1 MTLTQNLLHSFKFLA
16 IELLGVLPPEK
27 NLQKS
32 LVRVVNDC
40 LLSNSQSNLP
50 ENIFHRLKQVRAE
63 FAFVLLQRLIE
74 TKSTEPEA
82 KALLSRAWNTIHPS
96 GSNLELAITGTEAE
110 YYRSLLKVLFLALQF
125 HLDSPSNPR
134 ATSRKDVAESP
145 SSTPSNSPAST
156 ESTRVILEIITVL
169 ILPGF
174 RRLTTQLH
182 DDSQRSSSAA
192 GDFILLTAILQ
203 TALRIP
209 EMDRFHS
216 QIINHIAE
224 NQTARYATT
233 LFSWSDQLTIDGD
246 PIYGEL
252 SILFLLEL
260 SSIPSLAEYLAT
272 ESILTHLSNANIM
285 DYFRRPNGSG
295 PFDEPQR
302 LYVIWSRGIL
312 PLCLNLVNGV
322 GAQIAAEIAAF
333 LNQFPDQ
340 LARAANAFDNKIPS
354 ATPDPAPSYITLAL
368 ASEVHSLA
376 LINYIL
382 DNYRAAG
389 PSAGIVADEVA
400 ELRWNKAQVK
410 EDLESWLQGR
420 AALREKIVPT
430 DEKEGVW
437 AREKPIHAGSGAE
450 DRLEEKVVEEMSS
463 ALVCLGASK

>member
-1 MTLTQNLLHSFKFLA
+1 MA
-16 IELLGVLPPEK
+16 
-27 NLQKS
+27 
-32 LVRVVNDC
+32 NDC
-40 LLSNSQSNLP
+40 LLSNSQSNFS
-50 ENIFHRLKQVRAE
+50 ENIFHHLKQVRAE
-63 FAFVLLQRLIE
+63 LAFVLLQRLVE
-74 TKSTEPEA
+74 AKSREPEA
-82 KALLSRAWNTIHPS
+82 KDLLSTAWTTIHPS
-96 GSNLELAITGTEAE
+96 GSNLELALTGAEAE

-125 HLDSPSNPR
+125 HLDTSSNPKV
-134 ATSRKDVAESP
+134 TSRKDIAESP
-145 SSTPSNSPAST
+145 SSTPSKSRVST
-156 ESTRVILEIITVL
+156 GSTRVILEIITVL

-174 RRLTTQLH
+174 RRLTIQLH

-203 TALRIP
+203 TAFRIP
-209 EMDRFHS
+209 EIDRFQS
-216 QIINHIAE
+216 QIITHIAE

-272 ESILTHLSNANIM
+272 ESILTHLSNANII
-285 DYFRRPNGSG
+285 YHFRRPNGSG
-295 PFDEPQR
+295 PLDEPQR
-302 LYVIWSRGIL
+302 LYAIWSRGIL

-322 GAQIAAEIAAF
+322 GAQMAAEIAAF
-333 LNQFPDQ
+333 LNQFPHQ

-354 ATPDPAPSYITLAL
+354 TTADPAPSYITLAL

-400 ELRWNKAQVK
+400 ELRWDKAQVK

-420 AALREKIVPT
+420 AALREKIVPM
-430 DEKEGVW
+430 DEKEGLW
-437 AREKPIHAGSGAE
+437 ARERPLHTGSGAE
-450 DRLEEKVVEEMSS
+450 NRLEEKVVEEMNS
-463 ALVCLGASK
+463 ALVCLGAGG

>member
-1 MTLTQNLLHSFKFLA
+1 LIQNLLHSCKFLA
-16 IELLGVLPPEK
+16 IELVGVLPPEK
-27 NLQKS
+27 NFQRS
-32 LVRVVNDC
+32 LVKVVDDC

-50 ENIFHRLKQVRAE
+50 ENFFHHLKQVRAE
-63 FAFVLLQRLIE
+63 LAFVLLQRLIE
-74 TKSTEPEA
+74 AKSTEPEA
-82 KALLSRAWNTIHPS
+82 KALLSTAWNTIHPS

-125 HLDSPSNPR
+125 HLHVSSNLR
-134 ATSRKDVAESP
+134 ATSRKGVAESP
-145 SSTPSNSPAST
+145 SSTPSKSRASS
-156 ESTRVILEIITVL
+156 ECTRVILEIIIILV
-169 ILPGF
+169 LPGF

-203 TALRIP
+203 TSLRIP
-209 EMDRFHS
+209 EIDKFHS
-216 QIINHIAE
+216 QIITHLAE

-272 ESILTHLSNANIM
+272 ESILTHLSSANITN
-285 DYFRRPNGSG
+285 YFRRSNGSG
-295 PFDEPQR
+295 PFDERQR
-302 LYVIWSRGIL
+302 LYAIWSRGIL

-322 GAQIAAEIAAF
+322 GAQMAAEIAAF
-333 LNQFPDQ
+333 LNQFPNQ

-354 ATPDPAPSYITLAL
+354 TAPDPAPSFITLAL

-382 DNYRAAG
+382 DSYRAAG

-400 ELRWNKAQVK
+400 ELRWDKAQVK

-420 AALREKIVPT
+420 AALRGKIVPM
-430 DEKEGVW
+430 DEKEGIW
-437 AREKPIHAGSGAE
+437 AREKPMHAGSAAE
-450 DRLEEKVVEEMSS
+450 NRLEEKVVEEMSS
-463 ALVCLGASK
+463 TLVCLVAGK

>member
-1 MTLTQNLLHSFKFLA
+1 M
-16 IELLGVLPPEK
+16 
-27 NLQKS
+27 
-32 LVRVVNDC
+32 
-40 LLSNSQSNLP
+40 
-50 ENIFHRLKQVRAE
+50 
-63 FAFVLLQRLIE
+63 
-74 TKSTEPEA
+74 
-82 KALLSRAWNTIHPS
+82 
-96 GSNLELAITGTEAE
+96 
-110 YYRSLLKVLFLALQF
+110 
-125 HLDSPSNPR
+125 
-134 ATSRKDVAESP
+134 
-145 SSTPSNSPAST
+145 
-156 ESTRVILEIITVL
+156 
-169 ILPGF
+169 
-174 RRLTTQLH
+174 
-182 DDSQRSSSAA
+182 
-192 GDFILLTAILQ
+192 
-203 TALRIP
+203 
-209 EMDRFHS
+209 
-216 QIINHIAE
+216 
-224 NQTARYATT
+224 
-233 LFSWSDQLTIDGD
+233 
-246 PIYGEL
+246 
-252 SILFLLEL
+252 
-260 SSIPSLAEYLAT
+260 
-272 ESILTHLSNANIM
+272 
-285 DYFRRPNGSG
+285 
-295 PFDEPQR
+295 
-302 LYVIWSRGIL
+302 
-312 PLCLNLVNGV
+312 